1 MGNGT
6 TPKLILLPNSIED
19 IFRAAGMIA
28 FNMHA
33 CLQKILSVS

>member
-6 TPKLILLPNSIED
+6 TPKLILLPNSVED
-19 IFRAAGMIA
+19 IFRVAGMIT

-33 CLQKILSVS
+33 GIQKILSV